1 MQAGLN
7 LTSDAGGA
15 RRAASVQGWS
25 GPAELDR
32 LVAKGELAA
41 HIGVHA
47 SRVSQYIS
55 EGKLT
60 TPALVEPGKRSGK
73 IHLGLALQQ
82 LKVAL
87 HVGQSLL
94 NGRADLSAPVPAATA
109 ETPAPQMPAA
119 PARGLPDTAQK
130 DELEEARIAAAKA
143 TAENKQLET
152 EERRRKLAADVGR
165 YLLAADVKAA
175 HRRLATQ
182 LIDAVELAM
191 KDMAAQLALRLGVDE
206 REALS
211 TLRQVWREVRERE
224 AQQARDGVDKLQ
236 ALMADPELAEKT
248 ERGSVD
254 SGEDVS
260 HAA

>member
-7 LTSDAGGA
+7 PTSEAGGA
-15 RRAASVQGWS
+15 PRVPAVQGWS
-25 GPAELDR
+25 GPAELDC

-41 HIGVHA
+41 HIGVHP

-60 TPALVEPGKRSGK
+60 PPALVEPGKRSGK
-73 IHLGLALQQ
+73 IHLGLALRQ
-82 LKVAL
+82 LEGAL
-87 HVGQSLL
+87 HIGQSLL
-94 NGRADLSAPVPAATA
+94 NGRANLSAPVPAA
-109 ETPAPQMPAA
+109 PADAPATQMPTA
-119 PARGLPDTAQK
+119 PTRGLPDPAQR

-165 YLLAADVKAA
+165 YLLAGDVKAA

-191 KDMAAQLALRLGVDE
+191 KDMATQLALRLGVDE

-224 AQQARDGVDKLQ
+224 AQQARDGVE
-236 ALMADPELAEKT
+236 ALEALIADPDLAEDA
-248 ERGSVD
+248 ERGSV
-254 SGEDVS
+254 SAGEEVS

>member
-7 LTSDAGGA
+7 LPSEAGSDT
-15 RRAASVQGWS
+15 RVPAAQGWD
-25 GPAELDR
+25 GPAELDH
-32 LVAKGELAA
+32 LVAKGELAER
-41 HIGVHA
+41 IGVHA

-60 TPALVEPGKRSGK
+60 APALVEPGKRSGK
-73 IHLGLALQQ
+73 IHLGLALRQ
-82 LKVAL
+82 LGQAL
-87 HVGQSLL
+87 HIGQSLL
-94 NGRADLSAPVPAATA
+94 NGRAQLSPPALSAVPTSAPPPQAPV
-109 ETPAPQMPAA
+109 Q
-119 PARGLPDTAQK
+119 RSLPDPSQK

-165 YLLAADVKAA
+165 YLLAGDVKAA

-191 KDMAAQLALRLGVDE
+191 KDMATQLALRLGVDE

-211 TLRQVWREVRERE
+211 TLRQVWREVRARE
-224 AQQARDGVDKLQ
+224 AQQARDGVE
-236 ALMADPELAEKT
+236 ALEALIADPDLAEET
-248 ERGSVD
+248 EPGSVEV
-254 SGEDVS
+254 GGVS